1 MDSGLISAFAAQIL
15 GQDLLTKRA
24 DATMGSRIYAQAACE
39 APVQRLLRLI

>member
-1 MDSGLISAFAAQIL
+1 MDSGLNSAFAAQIL

-24 DATMGSRIYAQAACE
+24 DTTVGSRVYAQAARE